1 MSNKALTIKFGRPT
15 KYSIKI
21 PARALSYTNSCLKKG
36 IFPSIEGLAINLGV
50 VTRTIYGWEKEYE
63 DFLHTT
69 ELLKDIQRDLLI
81 KNGLN
86 GKYSTSF
93 AMFLLKALH
102 GFSDAKPLFEATQN
116 NYMNISPELLA
127 KALKVMREN
136 DSKSLSDED
145 TL

>member
-1 MSNKALTIKFGRPT
+1 MGNKTLSIRIGRPT
-15 KYSIKI
+15 KYSTKI
-21 PARALSYTNSCLKKG
+21 PTRALNYTNSCLKKG

-127 KALKVMREN
+127 KVLKVMREN

>member
-93 AMFLLKALH
+93 ALH